1 MRMRLF
7 KLLLLPFYLL
17 AIAIDVTGWIMRNFF
32 GWRHFPTQ
40 KSAFGPGISIV
51 IPERANKEM
60 LRRCLES
67 LQIACACLEEP
78 VETIVVVSGA
88 VEDAYQDLM
97 RSFSVHWI
105 FQARPLW
112 FIEAIAVGV
121 DVAQYDWVYLL
132 NSDMIIDSDAL
143 REVAKWRSPSVFA
156 IASQIYFQDS
166 TRRREET
173 GLTGVRI
180 ASKLLEI
187 FDAEPN
193 DEYIVRPHLYA
204 GGGSSLFRRGLL
216 RDFIAQTKGY
226 EPAYWEDVEWGILAW
241 RRGFQVL
248 FRAQS
253 KVWHAHRSTILKLF
267 SPEETDR
274 IFRRNRLRF
283 QLRTAL
289 PPGSLRTVFGSIAR
303 LDDTSFWEMLNPAS
317 AMDTLRSRFR
327 CYFEP
332 RLKLETILQTGIYYS
347 GRCRRPGMPLI
358 LIVSPYCIYPPAHGG
373 ARRIHELIDRLAQ
386 EFDIV
391 LLSDEAENYSDASLK
406 YFEKCHQAC
415 LIGGRRAPDHDG
427 RIERILAHSHTALA
441 RQLRALVQIHNP
453 DIVQIEY
460 IELAKLIEER
470 DRRPWILTLHDVWL
484 GEPGANSRYEDE
496 FERQYIKRFDT
507 VIVCGPEDRA
517 LLQDNDVPIVPNGAH
532 VTMKYM
538 PSPADGPILFLG
550 PFRYPPN
557 FIGIVQFLECV
568 FPAVRA
574 RVPAARLWILGGPDA
589 QQIAAR
595 HACFDQPGV
604 TVFDLIED
612 VSPYLRDCSISINPD
627 KNVRGTSLKV
637 IEFLTAGRMCVST
650 QDGAR
655 GFLESHP
662 ASLIIIDENSF
673 ADSVV
678 QLLTDIEY
686 RHGLEAP
693 TEELHRYSWQRAAE
707 EQSRIYKFLLQTG
720 YSIQTHA

>member
-1 MRMRLF
+1 MKLRLF

-17 AIAIDVTGWIMRNFF
+17 TLAVDVVGWILRSFF
-32 GWRHFPTQ
+32 RWQPRPTQ

-67 LQIACACLEEP
+67 LRIACACLEEP
-78 VETIVVVSGA
+78 VETIVVVSDA
-88 VEDAYQDLM
+88 VEDAYKDLM
-97 RSFSVHWI
+97 QSFSVHWI

-121 DVAQYDWVYLL
+121 EAARYDWVYLL
-132 NSDMIIDSDAL
+132 NSDMLIDSDAL

-180 ASKLLEI
+180 ASKLLDI
-187 FDAEPN
+187 FDVEPTN
-193 DEYIVRPHLYA
+193 EYIIRPHLYA
-204 GGGSSLFRRGLL
+204 GGGSSLFRRDLL
-216 RDFIAQTKGY
+216 KDFITRTRGY

-241 RRGFQVL
+241 RRGFEVL
-248 FRAQS
+248 FRSQS
-253 KVWHAHRSTILKLF
+253 KVWHAHRNTILKFL
-267 SPEETDR
+267 SSEEIDR
-274 IFRRNRLRF
+274 IFWRNRLRF

-303 LDDTSFWEMLNPAS
+303 LDWTSFFEMLSSTNV
-317 AMDTLRSRFR
+317 MDTLQSRFR

-332 RLKLETILQTGIYYS
+332 PLKLETIPQTGIHYR
-347 GRCRRPGMPLI
+347 GRCRRPGIPLI

-406 YFEKCHQAC
+406 YFEKCHQVC
-415 LIGGRRAPDHDG
+415 LMGGRKAPDHDG

-441 RQLRALVQIHNP
+441 RQLRTLVQIHNP

-460 IELAKLIEER
+460 VELVKLIEER
-470 DRRPWILTLHDVWL
+470 DRRPWILTLHDVL
-484 GEPGANSRYEDE
+484 LSGPGANSRYEDE
-496 FERQYIKRFDT
+496 FERQYIQRFDT
-507 VIVCGPEDRA
+507 VIVCGPEDQA
-517 LLQDNDVPIVPNGAH
+517 LLQDNNVHIVPNGAH
-532 VTMKYM
+532 VTMECM

-557 FIGIVQFLECV
+557 FFGIVQFLECV

-574 RVPAARLWILGGPDA
+574 KVPAARLWILGGPDA

-595 HACFDQPGV
+595 HTCFDQPGV

-612 VSPYLRDCSISINPD
+612 VGPYLRNCSISINPD
-627 KNVRGTSLKV
+627 KSVRGTSLKV
-637 IEFLTAGRMCVST
+637 IESLAAGRVCVST

-662 ASLIIIDENSF
+662 ASLVIIDENSF

-678 QLLTDIEY
+678 RLLTDIEY
-686 RHGLEAP
+686 RHGLEVP
-693 TEELHRYSWQRAAE
+693 TEELYRYSWQRAVE
-707 EQSRIYKFLLQTG
+707 EQSRIYRYLLQTG
-720 YSIQTHA
+720 YSIQTRA